1 MKVKEVVKLNDIALK
16 VTGLAKHFG
25 GIKAVDGIDFEVKSG
40 QFVGLIGPNGC
51 GKSTTFNTISGL
63 LEKSS
68 GEVEVFGKSTED
80 LKPHQ
85 IHSLGLTRT
94 FQHTRLWKD
103 MTVIENLLIPPRN
116 QVGANPITAIM
127 NTIQPEHEK
136 ERLEKAWDI
145 LETLE
150 ITHIAHLLAGELSG
164 GQSKLVDIG
173 RALMGEPRLL
183 LLDEPV
189 AGVAG
194 PLANSIFSHLRKL
207 VDETGIS
214 ILIIEHNMNF
224 ILRQGVDHVIVMNE
238 GTILMSGTPSQVRE
252 NDEVVQAY
260 LGGAGVDHD
269 LPENELGEVAEE
281 SIRTKREFEMGR
293 GIAGALL
300 LALSMWIPNLGW
312 ITTAGILTG
321 TSEFISVLG
330 DHMFVANIEDLWA
343 GLHMTFLLLYA
354 LSQPVILY
362 SICRSIY
369 LKRSLDDDAENLI
382 LMSSILILSGILLR
396 MFNDASANE
405 IPFGAI
411 VTLLAGVVMYFDI
424 PKKFIGGEEE

>member
-1 MKVKEVVKLNDIALK
+1 MEKLSEIALK
-16 VTGLAKHFG
+16 VSNLAKHFG

-68 GEVEVFGKSTED
+68 GEVEVFGNPTEN

-85 IHSLGLTRT
+85 IHALGLTRT

-103 MTVIENLLIPPRN
+103 MTVIENLLVPPRN
-116 QVGANPITAIM
+116 QVGTNPITAIM

-136 ERLEKAWDI
+136 ERLKKAWEI

-207 VDETGIS
+207 VDDTGIS

-224 ILRQGVDHVIVMNE
+224 ILRQGVDHVVVMND
-238 GTILMSGTPSQVRE
+238 GKVLMAGTPNEVRD

-260 LGGAGVDHD
+260 LGGAGVGHE
-269 LPENELGEVAEE
+269 LPEDTMVETNNVL
-281 SIRTKREFEMGR
+281 IRTKRDFNLNR
-293 GIAGALL
+293 GISGALL

-312 ITTAGILTG
+312 ITTSGILTG
-321 TSEFISVLG
+321 SSDFLSVLG
-330 DHMFVANIEDLWA
+330 DHMLIANTEDLWA
-343 GLHMTFLLLYA
+343 GLHMSFLLLYA
-354 LSQPVILY
+354 LSQPIILY

-382 LMSSILILSGILLR
+382 LMSSILIISGLLLR
-396 MFNDASANE
+396 IFNDVTADE

-411 VTLLAGVVMYFDI
+411 VALIAGLGMICDTS
-424 PKKFIGGEEE
+424 KKLIGGEEE